1 MIQIETATIKDLIL
15 HRVNSERQELL
26 LNEDRLSYG
35 DENIDALLR
44 KVLLKPFT
52 TQAYSFEFMHEI
64 DLSYNVLFNIS
75 KRIFENEDFV
85 TASKDI
91 AKHLLAMS
99 KHPNIKDGDLFIAHY
114 NDIKFN
120 NQYVQG
126 IGIYK
131 FEDKEKYIE
140 TFAEDGN
147 VSVAF
152 RNGISNK
159 KPEKAVLILYTEEPY
174 TLLVIDS
181 GTSETEYWQND
192 FIKHQS
198 KNDFVNNT
206 TEVMQL
212 TELFIKEQFPQEYEA
227 GKVDQIDLLNR
238 SAEFFKSHDVYN
250 KEEYENSV
258 LSDPGLIDSFVKY
271 NDNYREQND
280 LEIEDGFKLFPQS
293 IKKQQKNFKGIIK
306 LDKDFH
312 IYIHGS
318 RQNIE
323 QGVDENGKK
332 FYKIYYDVES

>member
-1 MIQIETATIKDLIL
+1 MIQIETAIIKDLIL
-15 HRVNSERQELL
+15 HRINSERQELL
-26 LNEDRLSYG
+26 LNEDRLAYG

-52 TQAYSFEFMHEI
+52 SQAYSFEFTHEI

-147 VSVAF
+147 VNVNF

-159 KPEKAVLILYTEEPY
+159 KPEKAVLILFTEEPY

-250 KEEYENSV
+250 KEEYENTV
-258 LSDPGLIDSFVKY
+258 LSDPGLIDSFAKY